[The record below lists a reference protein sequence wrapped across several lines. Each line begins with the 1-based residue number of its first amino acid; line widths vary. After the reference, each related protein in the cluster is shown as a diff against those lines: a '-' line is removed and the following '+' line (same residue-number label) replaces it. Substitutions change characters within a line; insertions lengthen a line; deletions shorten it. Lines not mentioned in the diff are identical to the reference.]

1 MVDDLRVPR
10 IALADAGVREQSDVP
25 SESWWSETSSRYRA
39 PSNWLEPGSEP
50 WVEDDLPPE
59 STVPDNEDDY
69 VYVEVESEDDDM
81 DILQDHKFDEEDWDE
96 PAWEELPEEGTRSE
110 QVFHTFDQ
118 AVMQGLLQF
127 MDFVNRGRA
136 KMLIEGPPPMPSV
149 PKEVREACLGDHPGL
164 LNMHPSARTWLMAG
178 TKGGEFKKP
187 PPPKPPMLSAPPK
200 VAPPPLPKPAH
211 PEQIHEPKEPPKA
224 LAPKPVPPVLM
235 QKTPAPK
242 KPPPPLPAANYA
254 MPARAMGLGSGATAS
269 SSEGAPPTEV
279 NHFGF
284 DESEVDYGDDDD
296 RTPEEKAED
305 EELLEKTKTK
315 VEAFLRAPPEMRKTL
330 RSQAWKRCKSKLEEL
345 NFEFSTRP
353 LPEMHPGKFEKD
365 LKDGFTYAEAK
376 QRQKARQRAARHQ
389 RALAEME
396 GASFE
401 DFPKSW
407 SHGYSKQVLKP
418 GFLEEKNKER
428 ARRKATK
435 ANYRSDRSRSTP
447 PPRQSAAPAAASN
460 QAEAESTANW
470 GAGSQWHD
478 WQARQ
483 SSEWQWHQPNVTQ
496 WRDANA
502 ADDDDWGN
510 WTRDGQRGS
519 NQDGWSSY
527 DYGNH
532 QDRQWNQ

>member
-1 MVDDLRVPR
+1 MLPLRSAEESGKGLCPPDY
-10 IALADAGVREQSDVP
+10 LFTREP
-25 SESWWSETSSRYRA
+25 
-39 PSNWLEPGSEP
+39 N
-50 WVEDDLPPE
+50 
-59 STVPDNEDDY
+59 
-69 VYVEVESEDDDM
+69 
-81 DILQDHKFDEEDWDE
+81 
-96 PAWEELPEEGTRSE
+96 
-110 QVFHTFDQ
+110 
-118 AVMQGLLQF
+118 
-127 MDFVNRGRA
+127 
-136 KMLIEGPPPMPSV
+136 LITT
-149 PKEVREACLGDHPGL
+149 GDK
-164 LNMHPSARTWLMAG
+164 W
-178 TKGGEFKKP
+178 
-187 PPPKPPMLSAPPK
+187 
-200 VAPPPLPKPAH
+200 LPKPVGHLVDVRAGSRH
-211 PEQIHEPKEPPKA
+211 LVHSTRGPACGPRLTGERLKIPGGTLLEGGTAGSGPSSPPRRGVGNARGPRRGLAFRRLEEKGSHDSSCSPKEPPKA

-296 RTPEEKAED
+296 RTPEDKPED

-376 QRQKARQRAARHQ
+376 QRQKGRQRAARHQ

-407 SHGYSKQVLKP
+407 SHK
-418 GFLEEKNKER
+418 
-428 ARRKATK
+428 
-435 ANYRSDRSRSTP
+435 
-447 PPRQSAAPAAASN
+447 
-460 QAEAESTANW
+460 AES
-470 GAGSQWHD
+470 QI
-478 WQARQ
+478 
-483 SSEWQWHQPNVTQ
+483 
-496 WRDANA
+496 
-502 ADDDDWGN
+502 
-510 WTRDGQRGS
+510 
-519 NQDGWSSY
+519 
-527 DYGNH
+527 
-532 QDRQWNQ
+532 

>member
-1 MVDDLRVPR
+1 
-10 IALADAGVREQSDVP
+10 
-25 SESWWSETSSRYRA
+25 
-39 PSNWLEPGSEP
+39 
-50 WVEDDLPPE
+50 
-59 STVPDNEDDY
+59 
-69 VYVEVESEDDDM
+69 
-81 DILQDHKFDEEDWDE
+81 
-96 PAWEELPEEGTRSE
+96 
-110 QVFHTFDQ
+110 
-118 AVMQGLLQF
+118 
-127 MDFVNRGRA
+127 
-136 KMLIEGPPPMPSV
+136 
-149 PKEVREACLGDHPGL
+149 
-164 LNMHPSARTWLMAG
+164 
-178 TKGGEFKKP
+178 
-187 PPPKPPMLSAPPK
+187 MLSAPPK
-200 VAPPPLPKPAH
+200 VALPPLPKPAH
-211 PEQIHEPKEPPKA
+211 PEQVPEPKEPPKA

-242 KPPPPLPAANYA
+242 KPPPPLPAASYA

-330 RSQAWKRCKSKLEEL
+330 RSQAWKWCKSKLEEL

-353 LPEMHPGKFEKD
+353 LPKMHPGKFEKD

-376 QRQKARQRAARHQ
+376 QRQKGRQRAARHQ

-470 GAGSQWHD
+470 EAGSQWHD
-478 WQARQ
+478 WQARH
-483 SSEWQWHQPNVTQ
+483 SSEWQWHQPDVTQ
-496 WRDANA
+496 RRDANA